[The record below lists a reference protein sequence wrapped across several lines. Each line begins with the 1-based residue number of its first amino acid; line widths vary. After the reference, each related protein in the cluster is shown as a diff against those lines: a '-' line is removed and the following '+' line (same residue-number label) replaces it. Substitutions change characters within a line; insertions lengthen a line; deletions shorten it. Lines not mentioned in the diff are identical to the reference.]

1 MKILFVPIASP
12 IHDKR
17 AVDLVVKKYRDKVEP
32 YVDEV
37 FDLVTKPE
45 NVPKGFDA
53 YVVLVV
59 TGGSEHIALE
69 IANENKPVLLI
80 AHDRMNSLP
89 ATLEVYSKLREENK
103 LVWVASLEDPVYDV
117 KSFVKAVR
125 AWLKLH
131 GVRIGVI
138 GGVSHW
144 LVYSRV
150 EKDALKRL
158 GIELV
163 EIPLDELVKLI
174 DSVGDEETTEYVD
187 KVINNAIDVRVPRES
202 IVKAVKVYIALK
214 KLVEKYNLTGFTIK
228 CFDLIL
234 KHNVSA
240 CLALAM
246 LNSEGIIAGCEGDV
260 PATITM
266 LISKLLTGYSG
277 FLANVAW
284 ILEDE
289 VQLAHCTIAFNLVE
303 NYSLDTHFETNKSV
317 GIEGYLKARRV
328 SLVKIS
334 PKLDKL
340 RVIVGDIVT
349 GEPISRM
356 LCRTQVVVKTSNA
369 YKILKDP
376 MGNHYIVVPEDIK
389 NEAKFFARLAGLN
402 LDAT

>member
-17 AVDLVVKKYRDKVEP
+17 AVDLVVRRYRDKIEP

-37 FDLVTKPE
+37 FDLVTRPQD
-45 NVPKGFDA
+45 VPRGFDA

-69 IANENKPVLLI
+69 IANEDKPVLLI

-89 ATLEVYSKLREENK
+89 ATLEAYSKLREENK
-103 LVWVASLEDPVYDV
+103 LVWIASLEDPVYDV
-117 KSFVKAVR
+117 KSFVKAVK
-125 AWLKLH
+125 AWMKLR
-131 GVRIGVI
+131 GARIGVI

-150 EKDALKRL
+150 ERDSLKKL

-163 EIPLDELVKLI
+163 EIPLDKLI
-174 DSVGDEETTEYVD
+174 ELINSISDEETSQYVD
-187 KVINNAIDVRVPRES
+187 KIINNAIDVRVPRES
-202 IVKAVKVYIALK
+202 VVKAVKVYIALK
-214 KLVEKYNLTGFTIK
+214 KLVEEYNLAGFTIK

-234 KHNVSA
+234 RHNVSA

-260 PATITM
+260 PAAITM
-266 LISKLLTGYSG
+266 LISQLLTGYTG

-284 ILEDE
+284 ILDDE
-289 VQLAHCTIAFNLVE
+289 IQLAHCTIAFNLVE

-317 GIEGYLKARRV
+317 GVEGYVKTKRV
-328 SLVKIS
+328 SLIKIS
-334 PKLDKL
+334 PKLDRL
-340 RVIVGDIVT
+340 RVIVGDLIT

-356 LCRTQVVVKTSNA
+356 LCRTQVVVKTSNSR
-369 YKILKDP
+369 KILDDP

-389 NEAKFFARLAGLN
+389 NEAKFFAHLARLK
-402 LDAT
+402 LDTN